1 MKTKC
6 RFSFYSRTFGLLP
19 DEITILVLNQP
30 ILNLRPKHP
39 NSTLYV
45 PHHLADV
52 MTDTDHIYTTSNS
65 SRKHDCL
72 SLTDPDATNINIMAV
87 ELRSPAK
94 VSPHHIFNKG
104 AITGTPFIQAHPH
117 HIRAAD

>member
-52 MTDTDHIYTTSNS
+52 MKIPTT
-65 SRKHDCL
+65 
-72 SLTDPDATNINIMAV
+72 
-87 ELRSPAK
+87 
-94 VSPHHIFNKG
+94 
-104 AITGTPFIQAHPH
+104 FIQQVIVLVSMIA
-117 HIRAAD
+117 